1 MHPQRACFELYSEM
15 FGGIT
20 MKKLMIGGVAM
31 SLLSLV
37 TVALA
42 TLDNHPH
49 LKAAHEKVE
58 TAVQDL
64 QQANDGKKEYGGH
77 REQAEQLLRDAQKEI
92 NEAAEYADSHPEEV
106 KPPRTLGRR

>member
-92 NEAAEYADSHPEEV
+92 NEAAEYADSHP
-106 KPPRTLGRR
+106 KK